1 MSLQASLTSAEVHE
15 LNTGIN
21 NRQKLADILTGN
33 VADTLLL
40 MVKTQ
45 GVHWNVVGPLF
56 VPLHE
61 LTEQQYR
68 DLFEAA
74 DQIAERIRALGYFAP
89 HQLDEMRSAS
99 VIKDAAYRLSAEE
112 MISMLASDHEAIAAR
127 MRDGV
132 ETAESLSDT
141 VTADL
146 LTARIEVHE
155 KAIWMLRAMLLG

>member
-1 MSLQASLTSAEVHE
+1 MTIQAFKTSAEVRE

-21 NRQKLADILTGN
+21 NRQKLADILAGN

-40 MVKTQ
+40 MIKTQ

-56 VPLHE
+56 VPLHT
-61 LTEQQYR
+61 LTEEQYR

-74 DQIAERIRALGYFAP
+74 DHIAERIRALGYFAP
-89 HQLDEMRSAS
+89 HRVDDMRGIS
-99 VIKDAAYRLSAEE
+99 VVKESTERLSAEE
-112 MISMLASDHEAIAAR
+112 MISMLATDHEAIAAR
-127 MRDGV
+127 MRDAV

-155 KAIWMLRAMLLG
+155 KAVWMLRAMLLG